1 MTKVFISSIITGM
14 EDMRAAAKGACTALD
29 LLPLTAEPLP
39 ASPSSP
45 QGACLQM
52 VRDSDAV
59 ILLLGRRYGFVQPSG
74 KSATEE
80 EFDEA
85 ARLGKGLFVFITS
98 AELEPE
104 QERFRQRVGAWQ
116 GGQLFKVCP
125 TTIELQTE
133 ATRALRAW
141 VASAAPADID
151 PVVKANL
158 SAVTP
163 RAHPNT
169 FGSGG
174 PWVAVSFA
182 PTQRL
187 HLDDQV
193 VFDQLPGI
201 AADLLVAGPHRITEH
216 RPKFVTSTDGVMLRV
231 LTAHSEWSLS
241 AWLGLDAAVSIG
253 VEIAS
258 SSSAAVPL
266 SHRWFLAPDDL
277 QRTLAHC
284 FAFIR
289 GVLDAQDPARAVMSG
304 RLLTSLSRL
313 GLKHLATPRDGEV
326 TVPRRTI
333 SGDDRSTTAPVQPET
348 VVRAKLAPSS
358 DLAERYV
365 RMFQRSFGE
374 DDWVS
379 S

>member
-14 EDMRAAAKGACTALD
+14 EDMRAAAMGACTALD
-29 LLPLTAEPLP
+29 LGTLTAEPLP

-45 QGACLQM
+45 QGACLQL
-52 VRDSDAV
+52 VRNSDAV
-59 ILLLGRRYGFVQPSG
+59 VLLLGRRYGFVQPSG

-85 ARLGKGLFVFITS
+85 ARLGKSLFVFITS
-98 AELEPE
+98 AEMEPE
-104 QERFRQRVGAWQ
+104 QERFQQRISAWQ
-116 GGQLFKVCP
+116 DGQLFKRCL
-125 TTIELQTE
+125 TAIELQTE
-133 ATRALRAW
+133 VTRALRAW
-141 VASAAPADID
+141 AASAAPADID

-158 SAVTP
+158 VAVTP

-169 FGSGG
+169 FGPGG

-187 HLDDQV
+187 HLDDGF
-193 VFDQLPGI
+193 VFEQLPAV
-201 AADLLVAGPHRITEH
+201 AADLLVAGAHRLTDH
-216 RPKFVTSTDGVMLRV
+216 RPEFVPSRDGVRLRV
-231 LTAHSEWSLS
+231 STSHSEWSL
-241 AWLGLDAAVSIG
+241 AVWLGLDAAVSIG

-258 SSSAAVPL
+258 SPSAAAPP
-266 SHRWFLAPDDL
+266 SHRHFLPPADL
-277 QRTLAHC
+277 QRTLGRC
-284 FAFIR
+284 FAFIL
-289 GVLDAQDPARAVMSG
+289 GVLDSQDPARAVMSG

-313 GLKHLATPRDGEV
+313 GLKHLATPRDGAV
-326 TVPRRTI
+326 TLPRRAI
-333 SGDDRSTTAPVQPET
+333 SGDDRSTTAPVEPET
-348 VVRAKLAPSS
+348 VVRPKLAASA

-374 DDWVS
+374 DEWVS

>member
-14 EDMRAAAKGACTALD
+14 EDMRAAARGACTALD
-29 LLPLTAEPLP
+29 LGTLTAEPLP

-45 QGACLQM
+45 QGACLQL
-52 VRDSDAV
+52 VRNSDAV
-59 ILLLGRRYGFVQPSG
+59 VLLLGRRYGFVQPSG

-85 ARLGKGLFVFITS
+85 ARLGKSLFVFITS
-98 AELEPE
+98 AEMEPE
-104 QERFRQRVGAWQ
+104 QERFQQRISAWQ
-116 GGQLFKVCP
+116 GGQLFKRCL
-125 TTIELQTE
+125 TAIELQTE
-133 ATRALRAW
+133 VTRALRAW
-141 VASAAPADID
+141 AASAAPADID

-158 SAVTP
+158 AAVTP

-169 FGSGG
+169 FGPGG

-187 HLDDQV
+187 DLDDRF

-201 AADLLVAGPHRITEH
+201 AADLLVAGPHRLTEH
-216 RPKFVTSTDGVMLRV
+216 NPKLLRSHDGVMLRV
-231 LTAHSEWSLS
+231 STAHSEWSLS
-241 AWLGLDAAVSIG
+241 AWLGIDAGVSIG

-258 SSSAAVPL
+258 SSSAAAPR
-266 SHRWFLAPDDL
+266 SHQLFLPPDDL
-277 QRTLAHC
+277 QQTLGHC

-313 GLKHLATPRDGEV
+313 GLRHLATPRDGAV
-326 TVPRRTI
+326 AVPRRAI

-348 VVRAKLAPSS
+348 VVRAKLAASS
-358 DLAERYV
+358 DLAERYA

-374 DDWVS
+374 DEWVS

>member
-29 LLPLTAEPLP
+29 IVTLTAEPLP

-45 QGACLQM
+45 QGACLQL
-52 VRDSDAV
+52 VRNSDAV
-59 ILLLGRRYGFVQPSG
+59 VLLLGRRYGLVQQSG

-85 ARLGKGLFVFITS
+85 ARLGKSLFVFITS
-98 AELEPE
+98 AEMEPE
-104 QERFRQRVGAWQ
+104 QERFQQRISAWQ
-116 GGQLFKVCP
+116 GGQLFKRCL
-125 TTIELQTE
+125 TAIELQTE
-133 ATRALRAW
+133 VARALRAW
-141 VASAAPADID
+141 AASAAPAEID
-151 PVVKANL
+151 PVVRANL
-158 SAVTP
+158 AKVTP
-163 RAHPNT
+163 RTHPNT
-169 FGSGG
+169 YDPGG

-187 HLDDQV
+187 HLDDRLL
-193 VFDQLPGI
+193 FDELPNV
-201 AADLLVAGPHRITEH
+201 AADLLVAGAHRLTDH
-216 RPKFVTSTDGVMLRV
+216 RPESAPSPDGVKLLVSSR
-231 LTAHSEWSLS
+231 SQWSLA
-241 AWLGLDAAVSIG
+241 AWLGLDAAVAIG

-258 SSSAAVPL
+258 GPASAEPL
-266 SHRWFLAPDDL
+266 SHQFFLSPADL
-277 QRTLAHC
+277 EQTLGRC
-284 FAFIR
+284 FAFIL

-313 GLKHLATPRDGEV
+313 GFKHLATPRDGAV
-326 TVPRRTI
+326 TVPRRAMT
-333 SGDDRSTTAPVQPET
+333 GQDRSTTVPVEPET
-348 VVRAKLAPSS
+348 VVRPKLAASA

-374 DDWVS
+374 DEWVS